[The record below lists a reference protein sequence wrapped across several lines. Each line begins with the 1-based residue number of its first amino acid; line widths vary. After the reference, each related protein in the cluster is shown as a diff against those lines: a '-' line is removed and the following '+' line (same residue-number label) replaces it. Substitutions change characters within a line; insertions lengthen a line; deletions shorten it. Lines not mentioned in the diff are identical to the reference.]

1 MFEEIKRGTLAD
13 LADWAADG
21 VRGEIVLVIGGASAA
36 TLTLE
41 DGLVQVQRLVA
52 DGMRLKEASTQVAEE
67 TGLSKRELYQAALA
81 AK

>member
-1 MFEEIKRGTLAD
+1 
-13 LADWAADG
+13 
-21 VRGEIVLVIGGASAA
+21 
-36 TLTLE
+36 LE
-41 DGLVQVQRLVA
+41 DGLVQVQLLVS